1 MRTVLAAGFVIALA
15 GISTAGERGGRPLAF
30 EANRGQTDAHVEF
43 LARGRGYTAFLTA
56 TEAVLR
62 LDGGATVRLR
72 PVGADRARIVGDD
85 ELPGGVHY
93 YRDASSTRVSAPT
106 YRRVRYVDVYPGIDL
121 VYYGRPRRLEY
132 DFVVAPGADPGRIAL
147 AFDGVERLDVDEAGD
162 LVAHTAVGDLRQ
174 PRPVVYQESEG
185 ARRAVDADYVVD
197 ADGRVRFRLGSYDP
211 SRPLVI
217 DPVVAYSTYLGGTW
231 DDADEPFEGIEGI
244 ALDAAGNVYV
254 TGTTQSPDFPT
265 TAGADRTLGGGG
277 DVFVTKFSPSG
288 AVVYSTL
295 LGGDCDDTARD
306 IAVDAA
312 GNAYVTGRWNGG
324 SCYAEGGVLVAKLD
338 PAGAVVYASFFG
350 GRLADSSIG
359 QAIAVDAEG
368 HAYVTGAANSDTHD
382 FPTTP
387 GAYRTV
393 ECENVYPFAGDVF
406 VAKLSAD
413 GTTLLY
419 STIICGD
426 GDESANGI
434 AIDAAGN
441 AYVAGTT
448 ASSDFPTVNAFQTM
462 RRGGS
467 VDVTGF
473 VAKLSPDGSRLV
485 YSTYLGGSGSDA
497 IGGIAV
503 DAQGNAYVTGETGSD
518 DFPTTP
524 GVLQEHPGNRHCI
537 EGCTDAFVTKI
548 APSGSSLAYSTYLY
562 GELDDAGSRIA
573 VDSGGN
579 AYVVGTTY
587 SAYFPVVNAFQ
598 ALNRGLD
605 DAFIAKLSPDGTRLV
620 YSSYLGG
627 SGPGPS
633 PSTGADDGDSI
644 ALDAAGNAYVVGYTL
659 SVDFPTTPD
668 AFQPHLGA
676 GVCDFLG
683 TQCGDVFV
691 AKITAGGPGVVPPVS
706 VTVTP
711 AAVAPGATVTA
722 TWAGVPRAGAD
733 NHMRLYTLGSP
744 DGYPGEILAWWP
756 TTGAAAGT
764 EALALPDGLAPGWY
778 ELRLYSSDP
787 EYPSLPQMVARSEP
801 IRVDGQGSTT
811 TTLPPGSSCDVA
823 CDDGDP
829 CTVDEC
835 VAAGCVSTPASGFAS
850 VTCTC
855 RRERPAACAGQRLP
869 GSIDRA
875 CGLFDD
881 AAGTPDTAQAARRL
895 RKGLRALKESIA
907 KSRKSGVSRDCVRA
921 LKAELRDA
929 KERVGRVLGRR

>member
-1 MRTVLAAGFVIALA
+1 MRTAFVAAFVTVLA
-15 GISTAGERGGRPLAF
+15 GISAAGEAVGRPLAF
-30 EANRGQTDAHVEF
+30 EANRGQTDEHVKF

-62 LDGGATVRLR
+62 LDGGASRRATVRLR

-85 ELPGGVHY
+85 ELPGGAHY
-93 YRDASSTRVSAPT
+93 YRDTRVSAPT
-106 YRRVRYVDVYPGIDL
+106 YRRVRYVEIYPGIDL

-147 AFDGVERLDVDEAGD
+147 AFDGAERVDVDEAGD
-162 LVAHTAVGDLRQ
+162 LVAHTPVGDLRQ
-174 PRPVVYQESEG
+174 PRPVVYQQTEG
-185 ARRAVDADYVVD
+185 GRRDVDADYVLD
-197 ADGRVRFRLGSYDP
+197 ADRRVRFRIGAYDA

-217 DPVVAYSTYLGGTW
+217 DPVLAWSTYLGGTW

-244 ALDAAGNVYV
+244 GRDAAGNIYV
-254 TGTTQSPDFPT
+254 TGTTHSPDFPT
-265 TAGADRTLGGGG
+265 TAGADQTLGGGS
-277 DVFVTKFSPSG
+277 DVYVTKFSLSG

-295 LGGDCDDTARD
+295 LGGACDDTARD

-324 SCYAEGGVLVAKLD
+324 SCYADGGVLVAKLD

-368 HAYVTGAANSDTHD
+368 HAYVTGAAISDTHD

-406 VAKLSAD
+406 VAKLSTD

-419 STIICGD
+419 STIICGG
-426 GDESANGI
+426 GDDSADGI

-448 ASSDFPTVNAFQTM
+448 ASSDFPTVNAFQTT

-473 VAKLSPDGSRLV
+473 VAKLDPDGSDLV
-485 YSTYLGGSGSDA
+485 YSTYLGGSGSEG

-503 DAQGNAYVTGETGSD
+503 DAQGSAYVTGSTGSD

-524 GVLQEHPGNRHCI
+524 GVLQEHAGNRHCI

-548 APSGSSLAYSTYLY
+548 APSGSSLVYSTYLY
-562 GELDDAGSRIA
+562 GELDDGGSRIA
-573 VDSGGN
+573 VDADGN
-579 AYVVGTTY
+579 AYVVGTTN
-587 SAYFPVVNAFQ
+587 SSYFPVVNAFQ
-598 ALNRGLD
+598 ALNHGLD
-605 DAFIAKLSPDGTRLV
+605 DAFVAKLSPDGTRLI

-644 ALDAAGNAYVVGYTL
+644 VLDAAGNAYVVGYTL
-659 SVDFPTTPD
+659 SVDFPTTPG
-668 AFQPHLGA
+668 AFQSHLGA
-676 GVCDFLG
+676 GVCDVLG
-683 TQCGDVFV
+683 TQCGDAYV

-706 VTVTP
+706 LTVAP
-711 AAVAPGATVTA
+711 AAVAPGGTVTA
-722 TWAGVPRAGAD
+722 TWAGIPGPGSGD
-733 NHMRLYTLGSP
+733 HMRLYTLGSP
-744 DGYPGEILAWWP
+744 DAYPGEMLAWWA

-764 EALALPDGLAPGWY
+764 ESLALPDGLAPGWY
-778 ELRLYSSDP
+778 ELRLYGSDP
-787 EYPSLPQMVARSEP
+787 AYPSLAHMVARSEP
-801 IRVDGQGSTT
+801 IRVDGQRPTT
-811 TTLPPGSSCDVA
+811 TRLPPDAS

-829 CTVDEC
+829 CTVDEP
-835 VAAGCVSTPASGFAS
+835 VPGAGCVSTPASGLAS

-855 RRERPAACAGQRLP
+855 RRETPPACAGQRLP

-875 CGLFDD
+875 CGFFDD
-881 AAGTPDTAQAARRL
+881 AAGVPDAMQAARRL

-907 KSRKSGVSRDCVRA
+907 KSRRGVSRDCARA
-921 LKAELRDA
+921 LKGELRDA
-929 KERVGRVLGRR
+929 KARVERVLGTRH